1 MSWDVSVTGKILAGS
16 IPPTASAA
24 FCSPDAF
31 MPVTKLTHPR
41 PAKAQTHM
49 TYALAF
55 AGRALFRTTST
66 KSGVSG

>member
-1 MSWDVSVTGKILAGS
+1 MSCDVSVTGKILAGS

-41 PAKAQTHM
+41 PPK
-49 TYALAF
+49 
-55 AGRALFRTTST
+55 R
-66 KSGVSG
+66 KPI